1 MANRTREKL
10 IEVAR
15 HLFAKKGVKNTT
27 MIDIANASD
36 KGRRT
41 VYTYFKSK
49 RAIYDAVIESEC
61 EKLIGRLESVTK
73 LDLPPLEKFYRFII
87 ARFDVITLLNA
98 STQAPADGGIK
109 SWFVHDN
116 HRLERVMATVFQR
129 ERVML
134 NGLLR
139 ECLDDPR
146 VDRRQVVR
154 LRVVI
159 PLLQQGVDITY
170 VRRNYKELGVDEA
183 SFPDVLAAFV
193 INGLLKKEQQWAPM
207 PTTLKDQT
215 TEKSNQPI
223 NINTFTS

>member
-15 HLFAKKGVKNTT
+15 HLFAKKGIENTT

-49 RAIYDAVIESEC
+49 RAIYEAVIEAESEN
-61 EKLIGRLESVTK
+61 LLARLEGVTQ
-73 LDLPPLEKFYRFII
+73 LNLPPLEKFYRFII
-87 ARFDVITLLNA
+87 ERFDIIKLSNA
-98 STQAPADGGIK
+98 SSLMPNDGIK
-109 SWFVHDN
+109 AWFVHDN
-116 HRLERVMATVFQR
+116 RRMERVMNSVFQR

-134 NGLLR
+134 NRLLR

-170 VRRNYKELGVDEA
+170 VRNNYKELGVDEA
-183 SFPDVLAAFV
+183 SFPDVLATFV
-193 INGLLKKEQQWAPM
+193 INGLMKKE
-207 PTTLKDQT
+207 
-215 TEKSNQPI
+215 TETIK
-223 NINTFTS
+223 F